1 MSVQT
6 WNKLLT
12 YGLVLILGIAGYFGY
27 GFYQDYAA
35 NQEVKRLERIK
46 EQTRL
51 ANERKEAERIAR
63 EKEAKVL
70 RQLELKQEFE
80 VFLNDFLNEVR
91 AKIRKYR
98 ESRRIMDDLLKP
110 ANLRSRK
117 FVKENRGLGEATIMS
132 LSLQADAIMT
142 VFDKAQKRFE
152 TEFQQFENEEQ
163 AKVNKS
169 WAEVWGEQQERYKL
183 YFATDKEVLQSIQD
197 LLVFYRTYMKSLR
210 VDFEKDI
217 VYMADKQ
224 KEIEHRN
231 LLIKYNSLLS
241 LQAEMFMNFDEEI
254 NPPADSELDSEVD
267 FLGR

>member
-80 VFLNDFLNEVR
+80 VFLNEIHGQL
-91 AKIRKYR
+91 IRT
-98 ESRRIMDDLLKP
+98 SI
-110 ANLRSRK
+110 
-117 FVKENRGLGEATIMS
+117 G
-132 LSLQADAIMT
+132 
-142 VFDKAQKRFE
+142 
-152 TEFQQFENEEQ
+152 
-163 AKVNKS
+163 
-169 WAEVWGEQQERYKL
+169 YKL
-183 YFATDKEVLQSIQD
+183 C
-197 LLVFYRTYMKSLR
+197 
-210 VDFEKDI
+210 
-217 VYMADKQ
+217 KQ
-224 KEIEHRN
+224 T
-231 LLIKYNSLLS
+231 
-241 LQAEMFMNFDEEI
+241 
-254 NPPADSELDSEVD
+254 
-267 FLGR
+267 